1 MGCHQRKHRRS
12 FKNTVV
18 INEIEKEKQF
28 TYLYPKGKIYCL
40 TDLDFNVL
48 ILDVELERWN
58 SNQVPLWPNEKNV
71 RKRSLFYMSSWIA
84 SISESFSF
92 F

>member
-48 ILDVELERWN
+48 MLNSKDGTQIKYHYGQMKKMLE
-58 SNQVPLWPNEKNV
+58 KG
-71 RKRSLFYMSSWIA
+71 A
-84 SISESFSF
+84 F
-92 F
+92 FTRVHG

>member
-28 TYLYPKGKIYCL
+28 TYLCPKEKIYCL